1 MSSYHLLFLNAE
13 KAVELAQGLPSQDD
27 AHAIADASELT
38 AGRDAELWE
47 GNRLVQKFEPRQS

>member
-1 MSSYHLLFLNAE
+1 MNSYHLLFLDGD
-13 KAVELAQGLPSQDD
+13 KVVQLAQGLLSEDD

-47 GNRLVQKFEPRQS
+47 GNRLVQRFEPRQH